1 MPPHKCSYFRCTNV
15 SNMKSMFRFPWKEP
29 KRLKLWLNNCGNMQL
44 ANMATQR
51 LRARYLCV
59 DHFDQKHVRNHKG
72 ARTTLLRHAIPEHY
86 QNQSLP
92 GEKKH
97 TEDTIPFIFFCV
109 SCATYVCDT
118 WQDELHQRHYV
129 VRGPRGCPMVCK

>member
-1 MPPHKCSYFRCTNV
+1 MLCQVDPKCSVRSGGMASIVPDSASVYKDVTSSSLC
-15 SNMKSMFRFPWKEP
+15 
-29 KRLKLWLNNCGNMQL
+29 NMQL